1 MPEKITSR
9 LKISPWQIAL
19 CFALCCVVA
28 MIAAGSF
35 AKFNDK
41 VSANEKQKPN
51 KTKKFQVSPNKGLT
65 PEESKQLSQMYS
77 EWQNP

>member
-35 AKFNDK
+35 AKFSDK